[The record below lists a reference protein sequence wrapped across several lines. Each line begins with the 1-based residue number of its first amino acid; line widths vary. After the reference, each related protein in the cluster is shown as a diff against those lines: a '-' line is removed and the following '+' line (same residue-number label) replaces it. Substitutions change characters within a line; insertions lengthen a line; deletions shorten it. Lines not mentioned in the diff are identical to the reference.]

1 MRRIIYIFFTLYIYS
16 ISYCQSQEGKLSL
29 NIKGKTLP
37 ETEIIDSIGYQKT
50 FKELTPL
57 FKTIDSL
64 KSSLSQ
70 LGYIDITE
78 ERVKN
83 NDSSYASAMHL
94 GKHYKY
100 VKIYVGNDKSIKTY
114 LKEASLSIK
123 NDSILIETAFAK
135 AVLENLTS
143 IAANS
148 GNPFTSFQITSI
160 SKNNTNTLSGRLS
173 IDQDVNRYANRIII
187 NGYKKAPRGYIKHY
201 ARIREGKVFNQ
212 KELLEQNERLN
223 NLSFITSKKD
233 PQVLFTKDST
243 TIYFYLERKVNNRF
257 DGFLGFATN
266 EETNRL
272 QLDGYIDLILTNNLN
287 YGETLLLNYKSDGD
301 DQTQLNVKATLPYL
315 FRSPLGLETQLS
327 LFRKDSTFSENS
339 QEVSLFYQVNPN
351 STISL
356 GYKSKQS
363 EDLIESIN
371 TDSEIIEDYTQQR
384 VLGSFSFSKL
394 QSDFFFPVKTQFT
407 LEGEIGN
414 RSSTDT
420 KEKQISLNSLTSHIF
435 KLNETNQIYLK
446 NKTQVLLSDS
456 YLTNELSR
464 FGGITSIRGFEEN
477 SIFANLVSTLNTEY
491 RYVLNSSIYVHSII
505 DLAYFENEISDQKEK
520 LISFGFGA
528 GLRTKAGIFKI
539 NIANGKTENQ
549 TFRFSNTKLH
559 FQLAI
564 RF

>member
-1 MRRIIYIFFTLYIYS
+1 MRRIIYIIFTLYIVS
-16 ISYCQSQEGKLSL
+16 ISYCQSQERNLLLS
-29 NIKGKTLP
+29 IKGKTIA

-64 KSSLSQ
+64 KSSL
-70 LGYIDITE
+70 LKVGYIDITE
-78 ERVKN
+78 ERVKI

-94 GKHYKY
+94 GNHYKY
-100 VKIYVGNDKSIKTY
+100 IRIHVGNDTPIRTY
-114 LKEASLSIK
+114 LKEANLSIK

-160 SKNNTNTLSGRLS
+160 SKDSANQLSGRLS
-173 IDQDVNRYANRIII
+173 INQDVNRYANRIII

-363 EDLIESIN
+363 EDLIESTN
-371 TDSEIIEDYTQQR
+371 TDNEIIEDYTQQR

-394 QSDFFFPVKTQFT
+394 QSDFFFPIKTQFT
-407 LEGEIGN
+407 LEGEVGN
-414 RSSTDT
+414 RSSTET
-420 KEKQISLNSLTSHIF
+420 KEEQISFNSLASHIF
-435 KLNETNQIYLK
+435 KLNETNQIYLN
-446 NKTQVLLSDS
+446 NKTQVLLSDT
-456 YLTNELSR
+456 YLTNELYR

>member
-1 MRRIIYIFFTLYIYS
+1 MRRIIYIFFLLYIYNT
-16 ISYCQSQEGKLSL
+16 SYCLSQEGKLNL
-29 NIKGKTLP
+29 TIKGESPT
-37 ETEIIDSIGYQKT
+37 ETKIIDSIGYQKT

-64 KSSLSQ
+64 KNDLSQ

-78 ERVKN
+78 KRNKDS
-83 NDSSYASAMHL
+83 DSSYTSRMSL

-100 VKIYVGNDKSIKTY
+100 IRIHTGSESIIKAY
-114 LKEASLSIK
+114 LKKGNLTIK

-160 SKNNTNTLSGRLS
+160 TKDNSNTLSGNLS
-173 IDQDVNRYANRIII
+173 IEQDVNRYADRIII
-187 NGYKKAPRGYIKHY
+187 NGYKKVPKGYIRHY
-201 ARIREGKVFNQ
+201 ARIKEGNVFNQ

-243 TIYFYLERKVNNRF
+243 TLYFYLERKVNNRF

-339 QEVSLFYQVNPN
+339 QEVSLFYQINAN

-363 EDLIESIN
+363 EDLIESTN
-371 TDSEIIEDYTQQR
+371 TNNEIIEDYTQQR
-384 VLGSFSFSKL
+384 VLGGFAFSKL
-394 QSDFFFPVKTQFT
+394 QSDFFFPIKTQFI

-414 RSSTDT
+414 RSSTT
-420 KEKQISLNSLTSHIF
+420 IKEEQVNFDATTSHIF
-435 KLNETNQIYLK
+435 QLNETNQIYLR

-456 YLTNELSR
+456 YLTNELYR

-505 DLAYFENEISDQKEK
+505 DLAYFENEITDQKEK
-520 LISFGFGA
+520 LISFGLGA

-539 NIANGKTENQ
+539 NLANGKAENQ

>member
-1 MRRIIYIFFTLYIYS
+1 MRRIIYIFFTLYIFS
-16 ISYCQSQEGKLSL
+16 ISYCQSQEGKLLLS
-29 NIKGKTLP
+29 IKGKTLA

-50 FKELTPL
+50 FKELIPL

-64 KSSLSQ
+64 KSSLSKI
-70 LGYIDITE
+70 GYIDITE
-78 ERVKN
+78 ERVKI
-83 NDSSYASAMHL
+83 NDSLYASAMHL
-94 GKHYKY
+94 GKRYKY
-100 VKIYVGNDKSIKTY
+100 VRIYVGKDTSTKTY
-114 LKEASLSIK
+114 LKEANLSIK

-160 SKNNTNTLSGRLS
+160 SKGNTNTLSGKLS
-173 IDQDVNRYANRIII
+173 INQDVNRYANRIII

-287 YGETLLLNYKSDGD
+287 YGETLVLNYKSDGD

-315 FRSPLGLETQLS
+315 FRSPLGVETQLS

-363 EDLIESIN
+363 EDLIESTN
-371 TDSEIIEDYTQQR
+371 TDNEIIEDYTQQR

-394 QSDFFFPVKTQFT
+394 QSDFFFPVKTHFT
-407 LEGEIGN
+407 LEGEVGN
-414 RSSTDT
+414 RSSTET
-420 KEKQISLNSLTSHIF
+420 KEEQISFNSLTSHIF
-435 KLNETNQIYLK
+435 KLNETNQIYLN
-446 NKTQVLLSDS
+446 NKTQVLLSDT
-456 YLTNELSR
+456 YLTNELYR

-505 DLAYFENEISDQKEK
+505 DLAYFENDISDQKEK

>member
-1 MRRIIYIFFTLYIYS
+1 MYIYNT
-16 ISYCQSQEGKLSL
+16 SYCLSQEGKLIL
-29 NIKGKTLP
+29 TIKGESPT
-37 ETEIIDSIGYQKT
+37 ETKLIDSIGYQKT

-64 KSSLSQ
+64 KNDLSQ
-70 LGYIDITE
+70 LGYIDIIE
-78 ERVKN
+78 KRNKDS
-83 NDSSYASAMHL
+83 DSSYTSRMSL

-100 VKIYVGNDKSIKTY
+100 IRIYTGSESVIKAY
-114 LKEASLSIK
+114 LKKGNLTIK

-143 IAANS
+143 IVANS

-160 SKNNTNTLSGRLS
+160 TKDNSNTLNGNLS
-173 IDQDVNRYANRIII
+173 IEQDVNRYADRIII
-187 NGYKKAPRGYIKHY
+187 NGYKKVPKGYIRHY
-201 ARIREGKVFNQ
+201 ARIKEGNVFNQ

-243 TIYFYLERKVNNRF
+243 TLYFYLERKVNNRF

-339 QEVSLFYQVNPN
+339 QEVSLFYQINAN

-363 EDLIESIN
+363 EDLIESTN
-371 TDSEIIEDYTQQR
+371 TDNEIIEDYTQQR
-384 VLGSFSFSKL
+384 ILGGFTFSKL
-394 QSDFFFPVKTQFT
+394 QSDFFFPIKTQFI

-414 RSSTDT
+414 RSSTAI
-420 KEKQISLNSLTSHIF
+420 KEEQVNFDATTSHIF
-435 KLNETNQIYLK
+435 QLNETNQIYLR

-456 YLTNELSR
+456 YLTNELYR

-505 DLAYFENEISDQKEK
+505 DLAYFENEITDQKEK
-520 LISFGFGA
+520 LVSFGLGA

-539 NIANGKTENQ
+539 NLANGKAENQ

>member
-1 MRRIIYIFFTLYIYS
+1 MRRFIYILFILYIS
-16 ISYCQSQEGKLSL
+16 NISYCIAQEAKLIL
-29 NIKGKTLP
+29 TIKGESP
-37 ETEIIDSIGYQKT
+37 VETKIIDSIGYPKT
-50 FKELTPL
+50 FKELVPL
-57 FKTIDSL
+57 YKTIDSL
-64 KSSLSQ
+64 KITLSE

-78 ERVKN
+78 KRNKV
-83 NDSSYASAMHL
+83 NDSSYSSTMDL
-94 GKHYKY
+94 GTHYKY
-100 VKIYVGNDKSIKTY
+100 IKIYIGQEASIKDY
-114 LKEASLSIK
+114 LKKADISVK
-123 NDSILIETAFAK
+123 NDSILMETAFAK
-135 AVLENLTS
+135 AILENLTT

-148 GNPFTSFQITSI
+148 GNPFTSFQIKSF
-160 SKNNTNTLSGRLS
+160 SKNNTNTLTGILS
-173 IDQDVNRYANRIII
+173 VEQDLNRYANRIII
-187 NGYKKAPRGYIKHY
+187 NGYEKAPKGFIKHY

-243 TIYFYLERKVNNRF
+243 TIYFYLERKINNRF

-266 EETNRL
+266 EETNKL

-315 FRSPLGLETQLS
+315 FKSPLGLETQLS
-327 LFRKDSTFSENS
+327 LFRRDSTFSENS
-339 QEVSLFYQVNPN
+339 QEVSLFYQINAYNTV
-351 STISL
+351 SF

-363 EDLIESIN
+363 EDLIESVDTTN
-371 TDSEIIEDYTQQR
+371 EIIEDYTQQR
-384 VLGSFSFSKL
+384 ILGSFTYSKL
-394 QSDFFFPVKTQFT
+394 QSDFFFPIKSQFIID
-407 LEGEIGN
+407 GEIGDRTSN
-414 RSSTDT
+414 NV
-420 KEKQISLNSLTSHIF
+420 KEDQINVNATASHIF

-446 NKTQVLLSDS
+446 NKTQILLSDS
-456 YLTNELSR
+456 YLTNELYR

-505 DLAYFENEISDQKEK
+505 DLAYFENEITDQKEK
-520 LISFGFGA
+520 LVSFGLGA
-528 GLRTKAGIFKI
+528 GLRTKAGIFNI
-539 NIANGKTENQ
+539 NLANGKSENQ

>member
-1 MRRIIYIFFTLYIYS
+1 MRRIIYIFFTLYIFS
-16 ISYCQSQEGKLSL
+16 ISYCQSQEGKLLLS
-29 NIKGKTLP
+29 IKGKTLA

-50 FKELTPL
+50 FKELIPL

-64 KSSLSQ
+64 KSSLSKI
-70 LGYIDITE
+70 GYIDITE
-78 ERVKN
+78 ERVKI
-83 NDSSYASAMHL
+83 NDSLYASAMHL
-94 GKHYKY
+94 GKRYKY
-100 VKIYVGNDKSIKTY
+100 VRIYVGKDTSTKTY
-114 LKEASLSIK
+114 LKEANLSIK

-160 SKNNTNTLSGRLS
+160 SKDNINTLSGKLS
-173 IDQDVNRYANRIII
+173 INQDVNRYANRIII
-187 NGYKKAPRGYIKHY
+187 NGYKKAPRGYIKYY

-301 DQTQLNVKATLPYL
+301 DQTQLNVKASLPYL
-315 FRSPLGLETQLS
+315 FRSPLGVETQLS

-363 EDLIESIN
+363 EDLIESTN
-371 TDSEIIEDYTQQR
+371 TDNEIIEDYTQQR

-394 QSDFFFPVKTQFT
+394 QSDFFYPVKTHFT
-407 LEGEIGN
+407 LEGEVGN
-414 RSSTDT
+414 RSSTEK
-420 KEKQISLNSLTSHIF
+420 KEEQISFNSLTSHIF
-435 KLNETNQIYLK
+435 KLNETNQIYLN
-446 NKTQVLLSDS
+446 NKTQVLLSDT
-456 YLTNELSR
+456 YLTNELYR

-505 DLAYFENEISDQKEK
+505 DLAYFENDISDQKEK

>member
-1 MRRIIYIFFTLYIYS
+1 MRRIIYIFFLLHIYNT
-16 ISYCQSQEGKLSL
+16 SYCLSQEGKLIL
-29 NIKGKTLP
+29 TIKGESPT
-37 ETEIIDSIGYQKT
+37 ETKIIDSIGYQKT

-64 KSSLSQ
+64 KNDLSQ

-78 ERVKN
+78 KRNKDS
-83 NDSSYASAMHL
+83 DSSYTSRMSL

-100 VKIYVGNDKSIKTY
+100 IRIYTGSESTIKEY
-114 LKEASLSIK
+114 LKKGNLTIK
-123 NDSILIETAFAK
+123 NDSILVETAFAK

-160 SKNNTNTLSGRLS
+160 TKDNSNTLSGNLS
-173 IDQDVNRYANRIII
+173 IEQDVNRYADRIII
-187 NGYKKAPRGYIKHY
+187 NGYKKVPKGYIRHY
-201 ARIREGKVFNQ
+201 ARIKEGNVFNQ

-243 TIYFYLERKVNNRF
+243 TLYFYLERKVNNRF

-339 QEVSLFYQVNPN
+339 QEVSLFYQINAN

-363 EDLIESIN
+363 EDLIESTN
-371 TDSEIIEDYTQQR
+371 TNNEIIEDYTQQR
-384 VLGSFSFSKL
+384 ILGGFTFSKL
-394 QSDFFFPVKTQFT
+394 QSDFFFPIKTQFI

-414 RSSTDT
+414 RSSTAI
-420 KEKQISLNSLTSHIF
+420 KEEQVNFDATTSHIF
-435 KLNETNQIYLK
+435 QLNETNQIYLR

-456 YLTNELSR
+456 YLTNELYR

-505 DLAYFENEISDQKEK
+505 DLAYFENEITDQKEK
-520 LISFGFGA
+520 LISFGLGA

-539 NIANGKTENQ
+539 NLANGKAENQ

>member
-1 MRRIIYIFFTLYIYS
+1 MRRTIYILFILYICS
-16 ISYCQSQEGKLSL
+16 SSYCISQEKKITLNIIGKLPSST
-29 NIKGKTLP
+29 KT
-37 ETEIIDSIGYQKT
+37 IDSIGYQKT
-50 FKELTPL
+50 FKELIPL

-64 KSSLSQ
+64 KGKLSQ

-78 ERVKN
+78 TRKKT
-83 NDSSYASAMHL
+83 NDSSYESTINL
-94 GKHYKY
+94 GRHYKY
-100 VKIYVGNDKSIKTY
+100 IRVHVGKEITIKTY
-114 LKEASLSIK
+114 LKQAELTVR

-135 AVLENLTS
+135 AVLENLTT
-143 IAANS
+143 IASNS

-160 SKNNTNTLSGRLS
+160 SKNKTGTLSGNL
-173 IDQDVNRYANRIII
+173 IIEKDLNRYADRIII
-187 NGYKKAPRGYIKHY
+187 NGYKNAPKGYLKYY
-201 ARIREGKVFNQ
+201 ARIKEGKIFNQ

-243 TIYFYLERKVNNRF
+243 TVYFYLERKINNRF

-272 QLDGYIDLILTNNLN
+272 QLDGYVDLILTNNLN

-301 DQTQLNVKATLPYL
+301 DQTQLNVKVTLPYL
-315 FRSPLGLETQLS
+315 FKSPLGIETQLS

-339 QEVSLFYQVNPN
+339 QEVSLFYQINPN
-351 STISL
+351 STVSL

-363 EDLIESIN
+363 EDLIDT
-371 TDSEIIEDYTQQR
+371 TDTFNEIIEDYTQQR

-394 QSDFFFPVKTQFT
+394 QSDFFFPVKTQLT
-407 LEGEIGN
+407 IRGEIGN
-414 RSSTDT
+414 RTSTT
-420 KEKQISLNSLTSHIF
+420 EEEEQLNINANTSHIF
-435 KLNETNQIYLK
+435 QLNDVNQIYIR
-446 NKTQVLLSDS
+446 NRTQALFSDS
-456 YLTNELSR
+456 YLTNELYR

-505 DLAYFENEISDQKEK
+505 DLAYFENEIADQKEK
-520 LISFGFGA
+520 LISFGLGA

-539 NIANGKTENQ
+539 NIANGKSENQ

>member
-1 MRRIIYIFFTLYIYS
+1 MRRFIYILFSLYISS
-16 ISYCQSQEGKLSL
+16 ISYCTAQEAKLTL
-29 NIKGKTLP
+29 TIKGESP
-37 ETEIIDSIGYQKT
+37 IETKIIDSIGYPT
-50 FKELTPL
+50 VFKELTPL
-57 FKTIDSL
+57 YKTIDSL
-64 KSSLSQ
+64 KITLSQ

-78 ERVKN
+78 KRNKV
-83 NDSSYASAMHL
+83 NDSSYSSRMDL

-100 VKIYVGNDKSIKTY
+100 VKIYIGQEPSIKDY
-114 LKEASLSIK
+114 LKKADISVK
-123 NDSILIETAFAK
+123 NDSILMETAFAK
-135 AVLENLTS
+135 AVLENLTT

-148 GNPFTSFQITSI
+148 GNPFTSFQIKSL
-160 SKNNTNTLSGRLS
+160 SKNNTNTLTGILS
-173 IDQDVNRYANRIII
+173 VEQDLNRYANRIII
-187 NGYKKAPRGYIKHY
+187 NGYEKAPRGFIKHY
-201 ARIREGKVFNQ
+201 ARIREGKIFNQ

-243 TIYFYLERKVNNRF
+243 TIYFYLERKINNRF

-266 EETNRL
+266 EETNKL

-315 FRSPLGLETQLS
+315 FRSPLGVETQLS
-327 LFRKDSTFSENS
+327 LFRRDSTFSENS
-339 QEVSLFYQVNPN
+339 QEVSLFYQINANNTV
-351 STISL
+351 SL

-363 EDLIESIN
+363 EDLIESVDTTN
-371 TDSEIIEDYTQQR
+371 EIIEDYTQQR
-384 VLGSFSFSKL
+384 VLGSFTYSKL
-394 QSDFFFPVKTQFT
+394 QSDFFFPIKSQFIID
-407 LEGEIGN
+407 GEIGDRTSN
-414 RSSTDT
+414 NI
-420 KEKQISLNSLTSHIF
+420 KENQININATASHIF

-446 NKTQVLLSDS
+446 NKTQILLSDT
-456 YLTNELSR
+456 YLTNELYR

-505 DLAYFENEISDQKEK
+505 DLAYFENEITDQKEK
-520 LISFGFGA
+520 LVSFGLGA
-528 GLRTKAGIFKI
+528 GLRTKAGIFNI
-539 NIANGKTENQ
+539 NLANGKAENQ
-549 TFRFSNTKLH
+549 VFRFANTKLH

>member
-1 MRRIIYIFFTLYIYS
+1 MRRIIYIFFLLYIYNT
-16 ISYCQSQEGKLSL
+16 SYCLSQEGKLIL
-29 NIKGKTLP
+29 TIKGESPT
-37 ETEIIDSIGYQKT
+37 ETKLIDSIGYQKT

-64 KSSLSQ
+64 KNDLSQ
-70 LGYIDITE
+70 LGYIDIIE
-78 ERVKN
+78 KRNKDS
-83 NDSSYASAMHL
+83 DSSYTSRMSL

-100 VKIYVGNDKSIKTY
+100 IRIYTGSESVIKAY
-114 LKEASLSIK
+114 LKKGNLTIK

-143 IAANS
+143 IVANS

-160 SKNNTNTLSGRLS
+160 TKDNSNTLNGNLS
-173 IDQDVNRYANRIII
+173 IEQDVNRYADRIII
-187 NGYKKAPRGYIKHY
+187 NGYKKVPKGYIRHY
-201 ARIREGKVFNQ
+201 ARIKEGNVFNQ

-243 TIYFYLERKVNNRF
+243 TLYFYLERKVNNRF

-339 QEVSLFYQVNPN
+339 QEVSLFYQINAN

-363 EDLIESIN
+363 EDLIESTN
-371 TDSEIIEDYTQQR
+371 TDNEIIEDYTQQR
-384 VLGSFSFSKL
+384 ILGGFTFSKL
-394 QSDFFFPVKTQFT
+394 QSDFFFPIKTQFI

-414 RSSTDT
+414 RSSTAI
-420 KEKQISLNSLTSHIF
+420 KEEQVNFDATTSHIF
-435 KLNETNQIYLK
+435 QLNETNQIYLR

-456 YLTNELSR
+456 YLTNELYR

-505 DLAYFENEISDQKEK
+505 DLAYFENEITDQKEK
-520 LISFGFGA
+520 LVSFGLGA

-539 NIANGKTENQ
+539 NLANGKAENQ